1 MGKKNR
7 DDEDDFSKM
16 DGEVVWRYK
25 LYATKLSPNEQLL
38 IEFYRS
44 LNPIQ
49 KDQFTTILKN
59 FNLYQ

>member
-25 LYATKLSPNEQLL
+25 LYAAKLSPFEQRL
-38 IEFYRS
+38 INFYRT
-44 LNPIQ
+44 LNPAQ
-49 KDQFTTILKN
+49 KNEFMKIIKGL
-59 FNLYQ
+59 